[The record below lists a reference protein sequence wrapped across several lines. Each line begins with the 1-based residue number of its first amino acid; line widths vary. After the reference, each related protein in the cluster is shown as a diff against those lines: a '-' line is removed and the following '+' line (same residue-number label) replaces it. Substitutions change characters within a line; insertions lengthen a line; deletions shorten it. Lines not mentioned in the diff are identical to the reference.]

1 MQCITPLQ
9 EDPSHMSENALREL
23 LKKIYAGTTD
33 IVGLPY
39 KESRRIN
46 WALLNMLGWCLLQVD
61 QSLFYFLKND
71 FFHRLLQEYSQ
82 MCFL

>member
-46 WALLNMLGWCLLQVD
+46 C
-61 QSLFYFLKND
+61 
-71 FFHRLLQEYSQ
+71 
-82 MCFL
+82 